1 MTAVSS
7 LTSPRFHPLGDR
19 GLLLTFGESIDEAG
33 FDTVRKTNFALTHP
47 SIEGVIE
54 TIPGYTTLLL
64 FYDPNVISYTQL
76 KETALSRLSNT
87 SALQLPPPK
96 TTTIP
101 VAYGGEFGP
110 DIEFVA
116 KHNNLTP
123 KEVIALHTAGKYP
136 VYMLG
141 FTPGFPYLGGLT
153 EKLWTPRLETP
164 RTHVPAG
171 SVGIAN
177 NQTGI
182 YPVTSPGGW
191 QLIGRTPLKLFDPTR
206 EDPFLVHPGEVVT
219 FQAITPEEY
228 RRLEQETHHA

>member
-1 MTAVSS
+1 MTVAPFQP
-7 LTSPRFHPLGDR
+7 SPRIQPLGDR
-19 GLLLTFGESIDEAG
+19 GLLLTFGDAINEKG

-47 SIEGVIE
+47 AIEGVIE

-64 FYDPNVISYTQL
+64 FYDPHAISYAQL
-76 KETALSRLSNT
+76 KKTVLSRLTDT
-87 SALQLPPPK
+87 SDLQLPPPK
-96 TTTIP
+96 ITTIP

-116 KHNNLTP
+116 RHNSLTP
-123 KEVIALHTAGKYP
+123 EKVIALHTAGRYP

-164 RTHVPAG
+164 RTRVPAG

-182 YPVTSPGGW
+182 YPVDSPGGW
-191 QLIGRTPLKLFDPTR
+191 QLIGRTPRKLFDPTKA
-206 EDPFLVHPGEVVT
+206 DPFLIHPGEIVI
-219 FQAITPEEY
+219 FQAITAEEY
-228 RRLEQETHHA
+228 RLLEEETSHG

>member
-1 MTAVSS
+1 MTAVLP

-19 GLLLTFGESIDEAG
+19 GLLLTFGDAIDEAG
-33 FDTVRKTNFALTHP
+33 FDTVRKANFALTHP
-47 SIEGVIE
+47 PIEGVIE

-64 FYDPNVISYTQL
+64 FYDPVKISYAQL
-76 KETALSRLSNT
+76 TKTTLSRLSDT
-87 SALQLPPPK
+87 SVLQLPPPK
-96 TTTIP
+96 TITIP

-110 DIEFVA
+110 DIAFVA
-116 KHNNLTP
+116 RHNNLTP
-123 KEVIALHTAGKYP
+123 DEVIRLHTTGKYP

-164 RTHVPAG
+164 RIHVPAG

-182 YPVTSPGGW
+182 YPVASPGGW
-191 QLIGRTPLKLFDPTR
+191 QLIGRTPLKLFDPGR
-206 EDPFLVHPGEVVT
+206 KDPFLVHPGEIVV
-219 FQAITPEEY
+219 FEAITPEEY
-228 RRLEQETHHA
+228 RHLEQEIHHA